1 MSISKLNSDAL
12 YFYNID
18 GNTVTTKI
26 KFIPNENELV
36 VQGESNT
43 TKVKITNIEDPNNN
57 SDVSTK
63 NYVDTQITSRLN
75 DNFTNITVDNTV
87 SSKNFI
93 SPGSSGDSSD
103 VYSIPKMKSLSIHF
117 STVQTIIGNDTF
129 VTIGSDSQLSGIFF
143 SYDENITM
151 AFVMSTFKI
160 LHNGTNG
167 SSIFPNYE
175 IAYYNEFQ
183 NQQSYEGVSGMFN
196 DFQLYS
202 EEDTEYQIPHQSIL
216 GDGIN
221 RIASI
226 RIRIKHDNNS
236 DSLSIKDSLQMTA
249 FAISESLGH
258 LHRTFNNGLIE

>member
-151 AFVMSTFKI
+151 AN
-160 LHNGTNG
+160 L
-167 SSIFPNYE
+167 
-175 IAYYNEFQ
+175 
-183 NQQSYEGVSGMFN
+183 
-196 DFQLYS
+196 
-202 EEDTEYQIPHQSIL
+202 
-216 GDGIN
+216 N
-221 RIASI
+221 RRKSWQWL
-226 RIRIKHDNNS
+226 KKYLTGQYMDV
-236 DSLSIKDSLQMTA
+236 K
-249 FAISESLGH
+249 
-258 LHRTFNNGLIE
+258 